1 MSRCS
6 ILTLTI
12 ACLVCYGLP
21 TEVAADT
28 IYACVQKQKQK
39 QKYDDDHEHEH
50 EDKHKKTGRLRVVS
64 APGQCRRNEY
74 ELSWSDGGNIESRVN
89 QLIGRVEALERALG
103 IMNEPPT
110 VDAGGDQTILLSMQ
124 ALFNATATDDG
135 LLDPL
140 TYSWE
145 TISGPGSVSFSN
157 AFDTATGATFSQ
169 AGDYVLQL
177 AVSDGLVTVT
187 DQVSVIVYPDN
198 SPPLIT
204 TNSPQIVGA
213 RRYQI
218 GRPSTLECASVN
230 LDATVTDDD
239 LPFPLTYDWT
249 IDSINIGQLW
259 LRRYNILDAQFDAQ
273 PSDSVNWPLTITARS
288 NQALPDYYWSTDY
301 LAESVIVDLTLTASD
316 GYHMVQSN
324 HSVECSVGANEP
336 PVVEVVLDQIGTVYN
351 TQYGYSCSG
360 IVLSATASDDGLP
373 EPLEVGWHR
382 YEVIPSLNSDWILYV
397 NFSNPDALTTSVS
410 INVEP
415 YPDRYNPRPDLVPD
429 SVTQT
434 IGLSASDG
442 WHTEQDTLN
451 ITCQRPTQ

>member
-6 ILTLTI
+6 VLTLTI
-12 ACLVCYGLP
+12 ACLVCYGFP

-39 QKYDDDHEHEH
+39 YDDDDHEHEH

-145 TISGPGSVSFSN
+145 TISGPGTVSFSN

-169 AGDYVLQL
+169 AGDYALQL
-177 AVSDGLVTVT
+177 SVSDGLVTVT
-187 DQVSVIVYPDN
+187 DQVNVIVYPDN
-198 SPPLIT
+198 TPPVIS

-213 RRYQI
+213 RRYQT
-218 GRPSTLECASVN
+218 GQPWALECAAVN
-230 LDATVTDDD
+230 LDTLVTDDD
-239 LPFPLTYDWT
+239 LPLPLTYDWT
-249 IDSINIGQLW
+249 IDSINTGQLW
-259 LRRYNILDAQFDAQ
+259 LRQYNTLDAQFDAQ
-273 PSDSVNWPLTITARS
+273 PSDSLNWPLTITARN
-288 NQALPDYYWSTDY
+288 NQASSPYYWSKNF
-301 LAESVIVDLTLTASD
+301 LAQSVIVDLTLTASD

-324 HSVECSVGANEP
+324 HSVECSAAANEP
-336 PVVEVVLDQIGTVYN
+336 PVIDAGADQVATAYN
-351 TQYGYSCSG
+351 TQDGYVCSD
-360 IVLSATASDDGLP
+360 IILSATASDDGLP
-373 EPLEVGWHR
+373 EPLTVRWVR
-382 YEVIPSLNSDWILYV
+382 TDVIPPLNGTWILNV
-397 NFSNPDALTTSVS
+397 SFSNSFELTTSAS
-410 INVEP
+410 LNVEP
-415 YPDRYNPRPDLVPD
+415 VPNRTYPIPD
-429 SVTQT
+429 SIAVT
-434 IGLSASDG
+434 IGASASDG
-442 WHTEQDTLN
+442 WHNEADTLE

>member
-6 ILTLTI
+6 ILTLTS

-21 TEVAADT
+21 TEVSADT

-39 QKYDDDHEHEH
+39 YDDDDHEHEH

-169 AGDYVLQL
+169 PGDYVLQL

-187 DQVSVIVYPDN
+187 DQVNVIVYPDN
-198 SPPLIT
+198 TPPLIT
-204 TNSPQIVGA
+204 TNSPQIVAA
-213 RRYQI
+213 RRYQT
-218 GRPSTLECASVN
+218 GSPWTLECASVN
-230 LDATVTDDD
+230 LDTAVTDDD

-249 IDSINIGQLW
+249 VDSINTGQLW

-273 PSDSVNWPLTITARS
+273 PSDSVNWPLTITAKS
-288 NQALPDYYWSTDY
+288 NQAYSHYYWTTNY
-301 LAESVIVDLTLTASD
+301 LARTVIVDLTLTASD

-324 HSVECSVGANEP
+324 HSVECSAGASEP
-336 PVVEVVLDQIGTVYN
+336 PVVEAGADQIVTGYN
-351 TQYGYSCSG
+351 TQYGYTCSG
-360 IVLSATASDDGLP
+360 ITLSATASDDGLP

-382 YEVIPSLNSDWILYV
+382 REVTPYLNSDWILNV
-397 NFSNPDALTTSVS
+397 NFSNRDALTTSIS
-410 INVEP
+410 INAEP
-415 YPDRYNPRPDLVPD
+415 HPNRSNPRSDLVPD

-434 IGLSASDG
+434 IGFGASDG
-442 WHTEQDTLN
+442 WHTELDTLN
-451 ITCQRPTQ
+451 ITCQKPTP